1 MDAGDRLR
9 ERQAGYRNTS
19 EASDWLERNWA
30 RLKELFTNVR
40 LRDFVFE
47 PIKGVFALDRDDDR
61 GAILQA
67 ITMVAVANA
76 VMAGLPG
83 KMGIGVVVSMALEGW
98 MAYTI
103 ANRVGIVL
111 KKPGDV
117 WKYFG
122 LLAAIGGTVLYSF
135 RALLGVAFSLFSII
149 PGVNPMIFAELLVTD
164 LVGVLFWVG
173 FEEARLKGSFTIP
186 TRAITR
192 IGQETKGL
200 AKFQWS
206 ILRDNLNPAS
216 LMQTGRRLRAWLMGE
231 IPNDRPVLRGD
242 IVTAAMM
249 GYLLAGRGAELE
261 GPMGRE
267 FIGAI
272 RDRYPDLENASVA
285 EIAEHMRGYGPEE
298 MTGVISL
305 VKGKLFERLVTLHEN
320 QDGDEWRAVMHD
332 DESFPGSD
340 ITLTN
345 QETGEAIE
353 ISLKA
358 TDSPSYVEAALL
370 RYPDTPILTTEEVGQ
385 FFEGDARVSAD
396 ALGNDEL
403 TQVTEKNFDR
413 LLDELGHADVA
424 GGAAAGVAAGASIG
438 LWPFV
443 VAYMRGRI
451 SQDQLERACVR
462 VFGDS
467 GVALASRLAYA
478 ALLGPLFAW
487 YLLARGVMG
496 ITRAAN
502 KSEARTGVRR
512 LVWAPA

>member
-1 MDAGDRLR
+1 MDASDRLR
-9 ERQAGYRNTS
+9 EKQAAYRNTA
-19 EASDWLERNWA
+19 EAGDWLERNWA
-30 RLKELFTNVR
+30 RLKELFSNVR

-103 ANRVGIVL
+103 ATRVGIVL
-111 KKPGDV
+111 RKPADV

-122 LLAAIGGTVLYSF
+122 LVAAIGGTVLYGF
-135 RALLGVAFSLFSII
+135 RALLGVAFSLFSVI
-149 PGVNPMIFAELLVTD
+149 PGLNPMILAELLVTD

-173 FEEARLKGSFTIP
+173 FEEARLRGSFTIP
-186 TRAITR
+186 MRAVTR

-200 AKFQWS
+200 AAFQWS

-216 LMQTGRRLRAWLMGE
+216 LKQTGRRLKAWLTGE
-231 IPNDRPVLRGD
+231 IPTDRPVLRGE
-242 IVTAAMM
+242 VVAAAMM

-272 RDRYPDLENASVA
+272 RDRYPELGDASLT

-298 MTGVISL
+298 MAGVISL

-320 QDGDEWRAVMHD
+320 QDGDAWRAAMHD

-345 QETGEAIE
+345 QETGESIE

-358 TDSPSYVEAALL
+358 TDSPAYVEGALL

-385 FFEGDARVSAD
+385 FFEGDPRVSVDDLA
-396 ALGNDEL
+396 NDEL
-403 TQVTEKNFDR
+403 TQVTEKNFER
-413 LLDELGHADVA
+413 LLGELGRADVA
-424 GGAAAGVAAGASIG
+424 EGAAAGVAVGASIG

-451 SQDQLERACVR
+451 TQDQLEQACVK

-487 YLLARGVMG
+487 YLLARGAMAV
-496 ITRAAN
+496 TRAAN
-502 KSEARTGVRR
+502 KSEVRTGVRR
-512 LVWAPA
+512 LAWAPA